1 LKAWLALVAGI
12 IAALPALTEADSL
25 SAVNYDRMHG
35 CGPAGA
41 QSALQASTKLRL
53 AASRVADGA
62 SLQQA
67 IAAVGY
73 LAAQSS
79 AIHISGPVSDADIEH
94 LIAAHYCRTVQDPQM
109 REFGAEQRGHDVWM
123 IVAAPMVLPAL
134 GDAAAVQRR
143 ILDLVNEARAMGRRC
158 GSTYFAPTGALTL
171 DAALSRAALEH
182 SRDMA
187 SHDEFD
193 HRGHDGSTP
202 ALRVQ
207 RAGFTNPRV
216 VGENIAAGA
225 MTPAEVTQ
233 GWLASPA
240 HCENIMDQ
248 RFTFMGSAYA
258 EDLHTHS
265 AIFWTQDFA
274 ARR

>member
-1 LKAWLALVAGI
+1 LKVWLALVAGI
-12 IAALPALTEADSL
+12 IAGIPSLAAADSL
-25 SAVNYDRMHG
+25 NAVNHDRLQG
-35 CGPAGA
+35 CGSAGA
-41 QSALQASTKLRL
+41 QMALQASTKLRL
-53 AASRVADGA
+53 AAIRIAEGA

-73 LAAQSS
+73 LAAKSS
-79 AIHISGPVSDADIEH
+79 AIHVSGPVSDADIEL

-109 REFGAEQRGHDVWM
+109 REFGAERRGRDVWM
-123 IVAAPMVLPAL
+123 ILAAPVVLPAL
-134 GDAAAVQRR
+134 GDAAAVDRR

-158 GSTYFAPTGALTL
+158 GSKYFAPAGALSL
-171 DAALSRAALEH
+171 DAALTRAALEH

-187 SHDEFD
+187 SHGEFD

-202 ALRVQ
+202 TLRVQ
-207 RAGFTNPRV
+207 RAGFANPRV

-240 HCENIMDQ
+240 HCENIMDE
-248 RFTFMGSAYA
+248 RFTLIGIAYA
-258 EDLHTHS
+258 ENLNSHS